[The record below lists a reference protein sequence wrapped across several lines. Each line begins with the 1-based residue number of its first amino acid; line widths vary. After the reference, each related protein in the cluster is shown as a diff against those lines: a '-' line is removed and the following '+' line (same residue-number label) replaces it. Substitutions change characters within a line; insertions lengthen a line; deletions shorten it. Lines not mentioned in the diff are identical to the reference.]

1 MRRVPPFLAVAL
13 AGWVQGAQDHAHTMT
28 MSMPMAL
35 AGGMVT
41 ASVQDQRG
49 RRELVIDLPGQDLP
63 AGMSHDEHAMMAMGL
78 PPVAVATIPE
88 NVWLYGFRVD
98 MVDGA
103 GRAIPGAVLH
113 HLNVSTPESRE
124 LFLPIQRRLLAAG
137 TETGE
142 QRAPWLLF
150 GTPLAKGERLVIN
163 SMMMNPTMQSYT
175 GAHPR
180 LVLYY
185 VPGGRPWPLFRTYP
199 WQLDCAFPVGD
210 KSWTLP
216 PGHSQHS
223 YEGSPAVPGTIVA
236 IGGHLHEHGI
246 RLTFMD
252 ATTGHVIWSVTPDTD
267 AAGRVQSLPV
277 GKLFSLTSLGV
288 HIDPSHRYRV
298 TAEYENPTGAA
309 IPEGAMGVVGGLFRP
324 DRGFAWP
331 RADTTG
337 DLYRQDLR
345 HYLRLRAGPEHT
357 HH

>member
-1 MRRVPPFLAVAL
+1 MRPLTTFLAVAF
-13 AGWVQGAQDHAHTMT
+13 AGWIQGGHDQAQTMT
-28 MSMPMAL
+28 MPMPTAD
-35 AGGMVT
+35 GMVT
-41 ASVQDQRG
+41 APVQNEKGQ
-49 RRELVIDLPGQDLP
+49 RELVIDLPGQDLP
-63 AGMSHDEHAMMAMGL
+63 AGMHHDDRAMMAMSL
-78 PPVAVATIPE
+78 PPVAIAVVPE
-88 NVWLYGFRVD
+88 DVWLYGFRVD

-103 GRAIPGAVLH
+103 GRAIPGVLLH
-113 HLNVSTPESRE
+113 HLNVSTPETRE

-137 TETGE
+137 QETGE

-163 SMMMNPTMQSYT
+163 SMMHNPTSQGYT

-199 WQLDCAFPVGD
+199 WQLDCAFPVGA

-216 PGHSQHS
+216 PGHSEHS
-223 YEGSPAVPGTIVA
+223 YEGSPVVPGTIVA
-236 IGGHLHEHGI
+236 IGGHLHTYGV
-246 RLTFMD
+246 RLSFMD
-252 ATTGHVIWSVTPDTD
+252 VTTGRLIWSATPDTD
-267 AAGRVQSLPV
+267 ETGELTGIPV
-277 GKLFSLTSLGV
+277 GRLFSWTRLGV

-324 DRGFAWP
+324 DRGVTWP

-345 HYLRLRAGPEHT
+345 HYLRLRAGSEHT
-357 HH
+357 NH

>member
-1 MRRVPPFLAVAL
+1 MRRVPPFLVVAV

-28 MSMPMAL
+28 MSMPMTL
-35 AGGMVT
+35 AEGMVT
-41 ASVQDQRG
+41 ASVQDLRS

-88 NVWLYGFRVD
+88 DVWLYGFRVD

-103 GRAIPGAVLH
+103 GRSIPGVVLH

-137 TETGE
+137 QETGE

-163 SMMMNPTMQSYT
+163 SMMMNPTKQSYR

-236 IGGHLHEHGI
+236 IGGHLHEYGI

-252 ATTGHVIWSVTPDTD
+252 ATTGNVIWSVTPDTD
-267 AAGRVQSLPV
+267 AAGHVQSLPV
-277 GKLFSLTSLGV
+277 GKLFSLTRLGA

-298 TAEYENPTGAA
+298 TAEYENPTGVA

-324 DRGFAWP
+324 DRGFVWP

-337 DLYRQDLR
+337 ELYRQDLR
-345 HYLRLRAGPEHT
+345 HYLRLSAGTEHT

>member
-1 MRRVPPFLAVAL
+1 MRSLPSFFVIAL
-13 AGWVQGAQDHAHTMT
+13 AGWMQGVQDHPHTMT
-28 MSMPMAL
+28 MSMPMPASS
-35 AGGMVT
+35 GMVT
-41 ASVQDQRG
+41 APVHDERA

-78 PPVAVATIPE
+78 PPVAIATIPQD
-88 NVWLYGFRVD
+88 VWLYGFRVD

-103 GRAIPGAVLH
+103 GRPIPGVVLH

-137 TETGE
+137 QETGE
-142 QRAPWLLF
+142 QRAPWFLF

-163 SMMMNPTMQSYT
+163 SMMMNPTMQSYR

-180 LVLYY
+180 LVLLY
-185 VPGGRPWPLFRTYP
+185 VPAGRPWPLFRTFP

-216 PGHSQHS
+216 PGHSEHS

-236 IGGHLHEHGI
+236 IGGHLHEHGV

-252 ATTGHVIWSVTPDTD
+252 ATTGQVIWSVTPDTD
-267 AAGRVQSLPV
+267 ATGHVQSLPV
-277 GKLFSLTSLGV
+277 GKLFSLTRLGV
-288 HIDPSHRYRV
+288 HIEPSHRYRV
-298 TAEYENPTGAA
+298 TATYDNPTGDS

-324 DRGFAWP
+324 DRGIAWP

-345 HYLRLRAGPEHT
+345 HYLRLSAGTEHT

>member
-1 MRRVPPFLAVAL
+1 MRRVSPFLAVAL

-28 MSMPMAL
+28 MRMPMTL
-35 AGGMVT
+35 AEGMVT
-41 ASVQDQRG
+41 APVHDQRG
-49 RRELVIDLPGQDLP
+49 RGELVIDLPGQDLP

-78 PPVAVATIPE
+78 PPVAVATIPD

-98 MVDGA
+98 MVDGD
-103 GRAIPGAVLH
+103 GRPIPEVVLH
-113 HLNVSTPESRE
+113 HLNVSTPETRE

-137 TETGE
+137 QETGE

-150 GTPLAKGERLVIN
+150 GTPLAKGERLMIN
-163 SMMMNPTMQSYT
+163 SMMMNPTMQSYS

-223 YEGSPAVPGTIVA
+223 YEGSPAVSGTIVA
-236 IGGHLHEHGI
+236 IGGHLHEHGV

-252 ATTGHVIWSVTPDTD
+252 ATTGRVIWSAAPDTD
-267 AAGRVQSLPV
+267 RSGRVTGIPV

-298 TAEYENPTGAA
+298 TAEYDNPTGDS

-324 DRGFAWP
+324 DRGVSWP

-337 DLYRQDLR
+337 DLYQRDLR
-345 HYLRLRAGPEHT
+345 HYLRLRAGPEHS